1 MRRLRVMVNYDPSEI
16 SLSKALELIK
26 PYEKAFVIDETDDK
40 MLLGYRLIIPKMYS
54 ENPLLREIR
63 GIVFNKEDGKVL
75 QRPFHKFFNYGEVNC
90 EAKPSDKGFITEKL
104 DGSMIAT
111 TWHNNDLLIS
121 ITKGLNHIAVSKA
134 KNYIMSNPQYLE
146 LIKSFKG
153 YTLLFEYLQS
163 SYSVVI
169 PYEKDELVLLA
180 LRNIKTGEYMPL
192 DEVEKVSKEFNIP
205 CVRVIK
211 QDTLENIASLVREWE
226 GKEGVVVYTC
236 DDLVKIKSEWYLK
249 RHNLITKPLSPKRIV
264 ELYFKGEL
272 DDIYPLLSD
281 VKKQR
286 VDELLNNVNSQLPT
300 IKIVGLPFQLP

>member
-1 MRRLRVMVNYDPSEI
+1 MVNYDPSEI

-169 PYEKDELVLLA
+169 PYEKDELVTEHLHQATLKKIIMVFHGWE
-180 LRNIKTGEYMPL
+180 LVGIEEDYEVL
-192 DEVEKVSKEFNIP
+192 DGNQGYIGILFISSSWW
-205 CVRVIK
+205 
-211 QDTLENIASLVREWE
+211 A
-226 GKEGVVVYTC
+226 
-236 DDLVKIKSEWYLK
+236 
-249 RHNLITKPLSPKRIV
+249 
-264 ELYFKGEL
+264 
-272 DDIYPLLSD
+272 
-281 VKKQR
+281 
-286 VDELLNNVNSQLPT
+286 
-300 IKIVGLPFQLP
+300 